1 MKSMK
6 AASRRKQCTHP
17 GCRKLQ
23 QPGKDTCEAHG
34 PNGVKK
40 ARMAED
46 DRPVLDAIIR
56 MTEIERLNLV
66 KVETECVNFILQI
79 RNHDLET
86 EEVKRKFTE
95 QLHSRSTLRTQ
106 LMTMAEAKKNEQQL
120 TVKEISEKYK
130 MDPQRMTYDGESGV
144 IRELA
149 KES

>member
-1 MKSMK
+1 
-6 AASRRKQCTHP
+6 
-17 GCRKLQ
+17 
-23 QPGKDTCEAHG
+23 
-34 PNGVKK
+34 
-40 ARMAED
+40 MAED

-106 LMTMAEAKKNEQQL
+106 LMTMAESKKDEQQL
-120 TVKEISEKYK
+120 IVKEISEKYK

-149 KES
+149 KEP